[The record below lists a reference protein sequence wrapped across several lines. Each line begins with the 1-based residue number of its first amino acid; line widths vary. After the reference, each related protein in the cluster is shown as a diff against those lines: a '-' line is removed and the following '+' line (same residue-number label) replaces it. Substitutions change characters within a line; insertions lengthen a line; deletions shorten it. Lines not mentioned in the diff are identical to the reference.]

1 MAKVIEKMGE
11 RIKILHLHN
20 NFRTGDMHIT
30 PAEGTVDWDV
40 VMPALKRAGYKG
52 DVSLE
57 INFDVNFALKET
69 LPSLMAHLA
78 DCAGVLIDKFNK

>member
-1 MAKVIEKMGE
+1 MGE

-30 PAEGTVDWDV
+30 PAEGTVNWDK
-40 VMPALKRAGYKG
+40 VMPALKRAGYRG

-57 INFDVNFALKET
+57 INFGGNFPLKET
-69 LPSLMAHLA
+69 LPSLMVHLA
-78 DCAGVLIDKFNK
+78 DSAQALINRFK